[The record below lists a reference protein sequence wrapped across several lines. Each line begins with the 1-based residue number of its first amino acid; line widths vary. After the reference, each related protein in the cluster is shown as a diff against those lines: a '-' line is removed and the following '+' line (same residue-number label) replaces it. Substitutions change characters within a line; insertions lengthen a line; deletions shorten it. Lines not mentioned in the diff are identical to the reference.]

1 MSDRNAPDEE
11 RDAVLDRLLTSPDN
25 KVGECQISPMNI
37 YISYNYRSAL
47 TAKVKIRS
55 GPHPILVF
63 SFVTI
68 AHPYIEIWEFISLL

>member
-37 YISYNYRSAL
+37 YILTNNRSAL
-47 TAKVKIRS
+47 TVRVKTRS

-63 SFVTI
+63 SYVTI
-68 AHPYIEIWEFISLL
+68 AHHSIEIWEFISLL